1 MRRSDPATPKRSLR
15 AVTAE
20 AVAFFGGS
28 PLPLG
33 VHDCRDGVNFS
44 VFSRHAT
51 GMVLSLFD
59 AWDDAEPI
67 VVRSLDPAV
76 NQTGDIWH
84 VLVTGIGW
92 GQTYSWRAHG
102 PWAPQCGHRFD
113 GRIPL
118 VDPNA
123 TALVRVAPAADAK
136 NPAARGTWRSILAD
150 PHFDWQ
156 GVIRPQRAW
165 SETVIYETHV
175 RGLTVH
181 PSSGVLRPGGFLG
194 VIEKIPYLR
203 ELGITA
209 VELLPVQEFDS
220 GDLSRR
226 NYWGYNPLSFR
237 APKESYGSG
246 TAPGCQVHEF
256 KTMVRELH
264 REGIEVIL
272 DVVFNHTAEGDAAGP
287 TLGFRGLDNAI
298 YYLLDGD
305 GGYLDFTGCG
315 NTVNCGHPVVRD
327 HIIDCLRHWVS
338 DMQVDGFRFDLASV
352 LGRDTEGRLLDN
364 PPLLERIAED
374 PILRDVKLIAE
385 AWDAGGAFQVGRFH
399 GQRWSEWNCHFR
411 DDVRRFWRG
420 DAGMRGAFASRLC
433 GSADLYQRG
442 DRTPSN
448 GINFVTCHDGF
459 TLNDLVSYSGRHNGA
474 NGEEILDGPAEEFS
488 ANYGAEG
495 ESDVPQIEAARLR
508 QIRNMLATLLLS
520 RGVPMLL
527 GGDEFRRTQRGNSN
541 AWCQDNELSWY
552 DWRLLERNA
561 DLVRFVRGLLAIR
574 ARYPALRQERFYTD
588 RDLIWFDCDGG
599 PPDWQSPALTLGV
612 IIHAEEGAE
621 LCLLFNPS
629 DGAVRFDLP
638 GAERVPWRVLV
649 DTGRPPPEDLSEPA
663 AAPLAGV
670 GCYDLSA
677 RSMALLRLESPA
689 ATLRSKAGGIVL
701 PEHGRWPEAVSVRA
715 IAEDQSQAP
724 ISAPEA
730 SRPNRKE

>member
-1 MRRSDPATPKRSLR
+1 MRRRDPATPNRSLP
-15 AVTAE
+15 AFTAE
-20 AVAFFGGS
+20 AVEFFGGS

-51 GMVLSLFD
+51 GMDLLLFD
-59 AWDDAEPI
+59 AWDDAEPL
-67 VVRSLDPAV
+67 VVRSLDPTV
-76 NQTGDIWH
+76 NRTGDIWH

-92 GQTYSWRAHG
+92 GQIYSWRAHG
-102 PWAPQCGHRFD
+102 PWAPQRGHRFD
-113 GRIPL
+113 GRTPL

-123 TALVRVAPAADAK
+123 TALVLATPAADAR
-136 NPAARGTWRSILAD
+136 NPAARGAWRSLLAD

-156 GVIRPQRAW
+156 GVARPRRSW

-175 RGLTVH
+175 RGLTAH
-181 PSSGVLRPGGFLG
+181 PSSGALRPGGFLG

-203 ELGITA
+203 GLGVTA

-220 GDLSRR
+220 GAGSRR
-226 NYWGYNPLSFR
+226 NYWGYDQLSFR

-246 TAPGCQVHEF
+246 IAPGCQAQEF

-272 DVVFNHTAEGDAAGP
+272 DVVFNHTAEGDADGP
-287 TLGFRGLDNAI
+287 TFGFRGLDNAI

-327 HIIDCLRHWVS
+327 HIIDCLRHWAS
-338 DMQVDGFRFDLASV
+338 DMRVDGFRFDLASV

-399 GQRWSEWNCHFR
+399 GERWAEWNCHFR

-420 DAGMRGAFASRLC
+420 DAGVRGAFAARLC

-442 DRTPSN
+442 GRTPIN
-448 GINFVTCHDGF
+448 GIDFVTCHDGF
-459 TLNDLVSYSGRHNGA
+459 TLNDLVSYSHRHNEA
-474 NGEEILDGPAEEFS
+474 NDERNFDGPAEEFS
-488 ANYGAEG
+488 ANHGAEG
-495 ESDVPQIEAARLR
+495 ESDDPQIEAVRLR

-541 AWCQDNELSWY
+541 AWCQDNEVSWY
-552 DWRLLERNA
+552 DWRLLERHA

-574 ARYPALRQERFYTD
+574 ARHPVLRRDRFYTD
-588 RDLIWFDCDGG
+588 SEMTWFDCDGG
-599 PPDWQSPALTLGV
+599 PPDWEGPALTLGV
-612 IIHAEEGAE
+612 TIHAEEDAEATE

-629 DGAVRFDLP
+629 GGAVRFDLP
-638 GAERVPWRVLV
+638 GAEGVSWRVLA
-649 DTGRPPPEDLSEPA
+649 DTGRPPPEHLFEPPT
-663 AAPLAGV
+663 APLAAL
-670 GCYDLSA
+670 GCYGLSA
-677 RSMALLRLESPA
+677 RSMALLRME
-689 ATLRSKAGGIVL
+689 L
-701 PEHGRWPEAVSVRA
+701 PEATPRSEA
-715 IAEDQSQAP
+715 
-724 ISAPEA
+724 
-730 SRPNRKE
+730 